1 MKKKYFPIRVSK
13 CLKLDDRLGDIVND
27 NNKEHYTIREWIL
40 NYPEH
45 IYKRVYRYHVYD
57 LEKLELNKDA
67 IDLLKKQLAI
77 HYPFLLNDIIERRNI
92 HRKITPTKKQLTP
105 LSELS

>member
-1 MKKKYFPIRVSK
+1 M
-13 CLKLDDRLGDIVND
+13 
-27 NNKEHYTIREWIL
+27 REWIF

-45 IYKRVYRYHVYD
+45 IYKRVYRYHVYN

-77 HYPFLLNDIIERRNI
+77 HHPFLFNEITERRNI
-92 HRKITPTKKQLTP
+92 HRKITPIKKQLTP
-105 LSELS
+105 LSD

>member
-27 NNKEHYTIREWIL
+27 YKEHGTVRDWIL
-40 NYPEH
+40 YYPEH
-45 IYKRVYRYHVYD
+45 IYKRVYRYHLHK

-67 IDLLKKQLAI
+67 IDLLKKQLEI
-77 HYPFLLNDIIERRNI
+77 HYPFLLNEITERRNI